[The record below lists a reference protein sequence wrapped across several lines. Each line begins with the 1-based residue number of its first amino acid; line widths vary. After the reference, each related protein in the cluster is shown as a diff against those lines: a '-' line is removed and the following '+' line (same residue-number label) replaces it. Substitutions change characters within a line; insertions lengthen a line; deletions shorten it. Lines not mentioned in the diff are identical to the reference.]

1 MKCRNCNS
9 TLKQKIIDL
18 GTCPPSNSYLDI
30 IQIQSKE
37 KFFPLKVYVC
47 NECWLVQTFDTNKA
61 DELFNET
68 YSYLSSYSDTWID
81 HTSKFVKDIT
91 KKLSLNSK
99 SLVIEVASNDGCLL
113 KNFLRLKIPC
123 IGIEP
128 TKSTANIAKK
138 AGIKVYNSFFNR
150 NLSIKLYDKKLYP
163 DLMIA
168 NNVLAH
174 VPDINDFLSGF
185 EYLIKDDGV
194 ITFEFPHLLKM
205 IKEVQFDTIYHEHYS
220 YLSLSTCKKMFMQN
234 GLKIFDV
241 EKISTHGGSLR
252 VYVQKL
258 SGKRR
263 VSLRVN
269 NILQEEELSGIF
281 TNSFYKDFSLKSEH
295 LKNSMLN
302 FLKEAKLKGKVII
315 GYGAAAKA
323 NTLLN
328 YSKVDK
334 TLVKYVVDKNPL
346 KQNKFL
352 PGSHIPIV
360 SEDRII
366 KLKPDY
372 VIIFPW
378 NLKSEIMKQLNYI
391 KDWDGKF
398 VLFQSKLE
406 II

>member
-1 MKCRNCNS
+1 M
-9 TLKQKIIDL
+9 

-81 HTSKFVKDIT
+81 HISKFVKDIT

-99 SLVIEVASNDGCLL
+99 SLVIEVASNDGSLL

-128 TKSTANIAKK
+128 TKSTATIAKK

-150 NLSIKLYDKKLYP
+150 KLSIKLYDKKLYP

-185 EYLIKDDGV
+185 EYLIKNDGV

-220 YLSLSTCKKMFMQN
+220 YLSLSTCKNIFMQN

-241 EKISTHGGSLR
+241 EKINTHGGSLR

-302 FLKEAKLKGKVII
+302 FLK
-315 GYGAAAKA
+315 
-323 NTLLN
+323 
-328 YSKVDK
+328 
-334 TLVKYVVDKNPL
+334 
-346 KQNKFL
+346 KQN
-352 PGSHIPIV
+352 
-360 SEDRII
+360 
-366 KLKPDY
+366 
-372 VIIFPW
+372 
-378 NLKSEIMKQLNYI
+378 
-391 KDWDGKF
+391 
-398 VLFQSKLE
+398 
-406 II
+406 